1 MNKRL
6 VRDLIIVSLLLSLAT
21 FAYAGTSTVMF
32 DGSGGEIL
40 IVTSSPGIE
49 IDNFQVVGKGEF
61 SAKQQVSTYSP
72 TTIVREGGFS
82 GGGSMMV
89 ITQADAPQVE
99 FGAYLQASDSGYL
112 GQTIDTGSS
121 VMFDLNIWGEGEG
134 DLEVFSEA
142 PGWVYF
148 DFGLLFDVSTM
159 SVTAQANPFT
169 ISWITSFDEYVQI
182 SGLAEAH

>member
-1 MNKRL
+1 MRKILLGSIIL
-6 VRDLIIVSLLLSLAT
+6 VLLAG
-21 FAYAGTSTVMF
+21 FAAVGFAGSSTVIF

-40 IVTSSPGIE
+40 IISSSPGIT
-49 IDNFQVVGKGEF
+49 IDNFQVVGEGEF

-72 TTIVREGGFS
+72 TTIIREGGFS
-82 GGGSMMV
+82 GGGSIMV

-121 VMFDLNIWGEGEG
+121 VIFDLSIWGEGEG
-134 DLEVFSEA
+134 DLEVSSEA

>member
-6 VRDLIIVSLLLSLAT
+6 VRPLIIVSLLFSLAT

-72 TTIVREGGFS
+72 TTIIREGGFS

-134 DLEVFSEA
+134 DLEEIIFLLVPLMPREIPSGGKELMFSRWLEPTLSA
-142 PGWVYF
+142 WNM
-148 DFGLLFDVSTM
+148 LT
-159 SVTAQANPFT
+159 
-169 ISWITSFDEYVQI
+169 TSQLTEW
-182 SGLAEAH
+182 